1 MFDLMTFLEGV
12 FTLVIYLSLFAGLL
26 WVASNLE

>member
-12 FTLVIYLSLFAGLL
+12 LTLVIYLSLYVGLL